1 MLYPQLWSLCT
12 MLKSITDAPK
22 SYVIIFA
29 FLSNERLAVYGCF
42 LVLGLRISTQKY
54 FYFYKMMTSILLDL
68 PICCTAIYYLK
79 CNK

>member
-42 LVLGLRISTQKY
+42 LVLRLRVSTQKNTVT
-54 FYFYKMMTSILLDL
+54 KTSSFARI
-68 PICCTAIYYLK
+68 
-79 CNK
+79 NSV

>member
-42 LVLGLRISTQKY
+42 LVLRLRVSTQN
-54 FYFYKMMTSILLDL
+54 TVTITRSSTLLDF
-68 PICCTAIYYLK
+68 IRYK
-79 CNK
+79 GQ